1 MEFKNCITDRYQV
14 RGKVYERRRKR
25 IRNGVTIPKIDRVLV
40 AGKVELSWFHTWI
53 RGIKINPLLIAMFD
67 GCDDT

>member
-1 MEFKNCITDRYQV
+1 M
-14 RGKVYERRRKR
+14 
-25 IRNGVTIPKIDRVLV
+25 TILKIDRVLV
-40 AGKVELSWFHTWI
+40 AGKVELSWCHTSI